1 MTAFEGLQSCS
12 KNESIQ
18 AELTTM
24 NVLLVCA
31 VVFLGLGLVLSEGA
45 DGRALSEAKRN
56 EALEELLLD
65 GSEAQKRSLDD
76 DESEEPQARD
86 FNMDNDDQSE
96 LAEMNR
102 RNPMAFNQREMNSD
116 EDDNDDQ

>member
-1 MTAFEGLQSCS
+1 
-12 KNESIQ
+12 
-18 AELTTM
+18 M

-31 VVFLGLGLVLSEGA
+31 VVFLGLMLSERT